1 MKRPVVHE
9 ILSQSGLVDEA
20 GLAKAL
26 EIQARDG
33 GSLGRIAAELGLASE
48 EDVARAVAKGL
59 GLEYVN
65 LDETGQPAAEDLCLP
80 AAFCRQR
87 KVLPLGARGGSVRL
101 AMADPLDHATIQD
114 VEFRTSTWVVAVV
127 AAESAIMKRLK
138 HLFPEQ
144 TESGVP
150 YDLMPSVAPEGEL
163 EAAREEEYEVRD
175 PSDLARDVKLQ
186 PIVRLVNLILTDA
199 AKSGAS
205 DIHIE
210 PQETAL
216 QVRHRVDGMLRD
228 VLKIPKHLQ
237 QAVVSRLKI
246 ISGMDI
252 AERRK
257 PQDGRSRLRV
267 QQRKID
273 LRVSSL
279 PTQFG
284 ETIVIRL
291 LDSANA
297 RIEMG
302 QLAFSSDHLRRFQEL
317 LSRPQGMVL
326 VTGPTGSGKTS
337 TLYASLNWVK
347 SPVKNIITVEDPI
360 EYQIEG
366 INQVQINSKAG
377 VTFAAGLRSILRQD
391 PNIVLVGEIR
401 DQETAGIALEA
412 AQTGHL
418 ILSTLHTNDAPS
430 SISRLIDLGIEP
442 YMVAASV
449 CGILAQRLTRRVCRD
464 CARPAAPAA
473 DSIEKVGRAATLPG
487 SPLWQAGA
495 GCNACAH
502 SGYRGR
508 LAIHELLLVT
518 DEIRDLIARR
528 SPEHQVRE
536 AARQAGMRS
545 LMEDGVDK
553 AAQGLTTLEEVLRVA
568 PPDEARP
575 AAGAAAYAALA
586 PALLRAPLASP
597 HPAPEAGSAQQASS
611 TRTAADGRCRVLVV
625 EDSPTVVTVVK
636 YFLENE
642 GFEVLVAEDGLS
654 GFELALSALPD
665 VVVSD
670 LNMPGMDGIALTK
683 ALREE
688 PRTRDA
694 AILILTSETS
704 VESESK
710 GLEIGAD
717 DYLAKPVEPKRLAA
731 RIKALLGRARARRAA
746 TA

>member
-1 MKRPVVHE
+1 MKRPLIQE
-9 ILSQSGLVDEA
+9 ILRQSGLADEA
-20 GLAKAL
+20 GLARAL

-33 GSLGRIAAELGLASE
+33 GSIGRILSELGLASE
-48 EDVARAVAKGL
+48 IDVARAVAKGL
-59 GLEYVN
+59 GLEFVD
-65 LDETGQPAAEDLCLP
+65 LAETGPPAESDLCLP

-87 KVLPLGARGGSVRL
+87 KVLPLGAQGRSLGL
-101 AMADPLDHATIQD
+101 AMADPLDHSTIQD
-114 VEFRTSTWVVAVV
+114 VEFRTSKWIVAAV
-127 AAESAIMKRLK
+127 AAETAIMKMVK
-138 HLFPEQ
+138 DLFPE
-144 TESGVP
+144 VP
-150 YDLMPSVAPEGEL
+150 DSRTQYDLMPNVAPEGEL
-163 EAAREEEYEVRD
+163 ESSHEEDYEVLD
-175 PSDLARDVKLQ
+175 PAELAKDVRLP

-210 PQETAL
+210 PQEDSL
-216 QVRHRVDGMLRD
+216 LVRQRVDGMLRD

-237 QAVVSRLKI
+237 LSVVSRLKI

-279 PTQFG
+279 PTNFG
-284 ETIVIRL
+284 EKVVIRL

-297 RIEMG
+297 RIEMS
-302 QLAFSSDHLRRFQEL
+302 QLAFSADHLRRFQEL
-317 LSRPQGMVL
+317 LSRPQGMIL

-360 EYQIEG
+360 EYQLAG
-366 INQVQINSKAG
+366 INQVQINTKAG

-442 YMVAASV
+442 FMVASSV
-449 CGILAQRLTRRVCRD
+449 CGILAQRLTRRVCQD
-464 CARPAAPAA
+464 CARDAAPAA
-473 DSIEKVGRAATLPG
+473 DTLEKIGRAATPPG
-487 SPLWQAGA
+487 TPRWRAGA
-495 GCNACAH
+495 GCDACAQ

-508 LAIHELLLVT
+508 VAIHELLLVT
-518 DEIRDLIARR
+518 DEIRDLIGRR
-528 SPEHQVRE
+528 APEHQLRE
-536 AARQAGMRS
+536 AGRRAGMRS
-545 LMEDGVDK
+545 LMEDGIDK

-568 PPDEARP
+568 PPDEAKPGAGVWHSPQEAPSRP
-575 AAGAAAYAALA
+575 APAAASQSSATGSMAAGA
-586 PALLRAPLASP
+586 
-597 HPAPEAGSAQQASS
+597 
-611 TRTAADGRCRVLVV
+611 TCRVLVV
-625 EDSPTVVTVVK
+625 EDSPTVVTVIK

-642 GFEVLVAEDGLS
+642 GFEVLVAEDGVAGLK
-654 GFELALSALPD
+654 LAQSATPE

-683 ALREE
+683 ALRED
-688 PRTRDA
+688 PRTRGA
-694 AILILTSETS
+694 AIIILTSETS

-746 TA
+746 GG

>member
-26 EIQARDG
+26 EIQVRDG
-33 GSLGRIAAELGLASE
+33 GSLGRIVAELGLASE

-65 LDETGQPAAEDLCLP
+65 LDEIGPLAEGVLCLP

-87 KVLPLGARGGSVRL
+87 KVLPLGAQGRSLRL

-114 VEFRTSTWVVAVV
+114 VEFRTSKWIVAVV
-127 AAESAIMKRLK
+127 AAESAIMKMLK

-144 TESGVP
+144 PESGVP
-150 YDLMPSVAPEGEL
+150 YDLMPTVAPEGEL
-163 EAAREEEYEVRD
+163 EATHGEDYEILD
-175 PSDLARDVKLQ
+175 PSEVAKDVKLP

-216 QVRHRVDGMLRD
+216 HVRQRVDGMLRD

-279 PTQFG
+279 PTNFG
-284 ETIVIRL
+284 EKIVIRL

-302 QLAFSSDHLRRFQEL
+302 KLAFSADHLRRFQEI
-317 LSRPQGMVL
+317 LSRPQGMIL

-337 TLYASLNWVK
+337 TLYASLNWIK

-360 EYQIEG
+360 EYLLEG
-366 INQVQINSKAG
+366 INQVQINPRAG
-377 VTFAAGLRSILRQD
+377 VTFAGGLRSILRQD

-442 YMVAASV
+442 FMVASSV
-449 CGILAQRLTRRVCRD
+449 CGILAQRLTRKVCQD
-464 CARPAAPAA
+464 CARTVEPGAVTL
-473 DSIEKVGRAATLPG
+473 EKFGRTAIPPG
-487 SPLWQAGA
+487 IPHWQAGV
-495 GCNACAH
+495 GCEACSH
-502 SGYRGR
+502 TGYRGR

-528 SPEHQVRE
+528 APEHQLRE
-536 AARQAGMRS
+536 AGRRAGMRS

-568 PPDEARP
+568 PPDESMSG
-575 AAGAAAYAALA
+575 AGAAAHAA
-586 PALLRAPLASP
+586 PAASP
-597 HPAPEAGSAQQASS
+597 RPAPAAASVPQTASTAPSAAAGK
-611 TRTAADGRCRVLVV
+611 CRVLVV

-642 GFEVLVAEDGLS
+642 GFEVLVAEDGIS
-654 GFELALSALPD
+654 GLELARSARPD

-670 LNMPGMDGIALTK
+670 LNMPGMGGMALTK
-683 ALREE
+683 ALRED

-717 DYLAKPVEPKRLAA
+717 DYLGKPVEPKRLAA
-731 RIKALLGRARARRAA
+731 RIKALLGRARARRAVSA
-746 TA
+746 

>member
-1 MKRPVVHE
+1 MKRPVIQE
-9 ILSQSGLVDEA
+9 ILKSSGLVDEN

-26 EIQARDG
+26 EVQGRDG
-33 GSLGRIAAELGLASE
+33 GSIGRIVADLGLASE
-48 EDVARAVAKGL
+48 DDVARTVAKGL
-59 GLEYVN
+59 GLEFVN
-65 LDETGQPAAEDLCLP
+65 LGETGPPAESDRCLP

-87 KVLPLGARGGSVRL
+87 KVLPLGAQGRSLRL
-101 AMADPLDHATIQD
+101 AMADPLDHSTIQD
-114 VEFRTSTWVVAVV
+114 VEFKTSKWIVAVV
-127 AAESAIMKRLK
+127 ASETAIMDMLNDLFPEEIKEAESARQ
-138 HLFPEQ
+138 F
-144 TESGVP
+144 
-150 YDLMPSVAPEGEL
+150 DLMASVTPEGEL
-163 EAAREEEYEVRD
+163 EASRDENYEVLD
-175 PSDLARDVKLQ
+175 PAELAKDVQLP

-210 PQETAL
+210 PQEEAL
-216 QVRHRVDGMLRD
+216 LVRQRVDGMLRD

-237 QAVVSRLKI
+237 LSVVSRLKI

-257 PQDGRSRLRV
+257 PQDGRSRLKV

-279 PTQFG
+279 PTNYG
-284 ETIVIRL
+284 EKIVIRL

-297 RIEMG
+297 RIEMS
-302 QLAFSSDHLRRFQEL
+302 QLAFSEDHLRRFQEL
-317 LSRPQGMVL
+317 LSRPQGMIL

-360 EYQIEG
+360 EYQLLG
-366 INQVQINSKAG
+366 VNQMQINTKAG

-442 YMVAASV
+442 FMVASSV
-449 CGILAQRLTRRVCRD
+449 CGILAQRLTRRVCKA
-464 CARPAAPAA
+464 CARETTPAAETL
-473 DSIEKVGRAATLPG
+473 EKIGRATTLPATAR
-487 SPLWQAGA
+487 WMAGA
-495 GCNACAH
+495 GCDECGQ
-502 SGYRGR
+502 SGHRGR
-508 LAIHELLLVT
+508 VAIHELLVIT
-518 DEIRDLIARR
+518 DELRDLISRR
-528 SPEHQVRE
+528 APEHQLRE
-536 AARQAGMRS
+536 AGKRAGMRS
-545 LMEDGVDK
+545 LMEDGIDK
-553 AAQGLTTLEEVLRVA
+553 AAEGLTTLEEVLRVA
-568 PPDEARP
+568 PPDEAKPGTGASSLAGRTPMPRP
-575 AAGAAAYAALA
+575 APAVPSPSQSSVPGSSASGA
-586 PALLRAPLASP
+586 RIK
-597 HPAPEAGSAQQASS
+597 
-611 TRTAADGRCRVLVV
+611 VLVV
-625 EDSPTVVTVVK
+625 EDSPTVVTVLK
-636 YFLENE
+636 YFLEND
-642 GFEVLVAEDGLS
+642 GFEVLVAEDGDA
-654 GFELALSALPD
+654 GFALARSARPD

-688 PRTRDA
+688 PETRET
-694 AILILTSETS
+694 AIIILTSETS

-731 RIKALLGRARARRAA
+731 RIRALIGRARGRR
-746 TA
+746 TASA

>member
-9 ILSQSGLVDEA
+9 ILLQSGLVDEA
-20 GLAKAL
+20 GLAKAI

-33 GSLGRIAAELGLASE
+33 GSLGRIVSELGLTSE
-48 EDVARAVAKGL
+48 EDAARAVARGL
-59 GLEYVN
+59 GLEYIH
-65 LDETGQPAAEDLCLP
+65 LDETGPPAAGDQQLP

-87 KVLPLGARGGSVRL
+87 KVLPLGAQGRSLRL
-101 AMADPLDHATIQD
+101 AMSDPLDHATIQD
-114 VEFRTSTWVVAVV
+114 VEFRTSKWIVAVV
-127 AAESAIMKRLK
+127 ASESAIMKMLK
-138 HLFPEQ
+138 HLFPDQ
-144 TESGVP
+144 PESGVP
-150 YDLMPSVAPEGEL
+150 YDLMPAVAPEGEL
-163 EAAREEEYEVRD
+163 EATHEEEYEVLD
-175 PSDLARDVKLQ
+175 PSELARDVKLP

-210 PQETAL
+210 PQETSL
-216 QVRHRVDGMLRD
+216 QVRQRVDGMLRD
-228 VLKIPKHLQ
+228 VVKIPKHLQ
-237 QAVVSRLKI
+237 QSVVSRLKI

-279 PTQFG
+279 PTNFG
-284 ETIVIRL
+284 EKIVVRL

-302 QLAFSSDHLRRFQEL
+302 QLAFSADHLRRFQEL

-337 TLYASLNWVK
+337 TLYASLNWIK

-360 EYQIEG
+360 EYQLEG
-366 INQVQINSKAG
+366 INQVQINTKAG

-430 SISRLIDLGIEP
+430 SISRLIDLGVEP
-442 YMVAASV
+442 FMVASSL
-449 CGILAQRLTRRVCRD
+449 CGILAQRLTRRVCQD
-464 CARPAAPAA
+464 CARAAGPGADLLERIGGAA
-473 DSIEKVGRAATLPG
+473 ALPG
-487 SPLWQAGA
+487 SPLWRAGA
-495 GCNACAH
+495 GCDACGH

-508 LAIHELLLVT
+508 LAIHELLVIT
-518 DEIRDLIARR
+518 DEIRDLITRR
-528 SPEHQVRE
+528 APEHQLRD
-536 AARQAGMRS
+536 AGRRAGMRS
-545 LMEDGVDK
+545 LMEDGIDK
-553 AAQGLTTLEEVLRVA
+553 AARGLTTLEEVLRVA
-568 PPDEARP
+568 PPDEAR
-575 AAGAAAYAALA
+575 AGAGAASHIPQAAPSGPA
-586 PALLRAPLASP
+586 PAVPSASQAAAPGPSA
-597 HPAPEAGSAQQASS
+597 AG
-611 TRTAADGRCRVLVV
+611 GKCRVLVV

-642 GFEVLVAEDGLS
+642 GFEVLVAEDGIAGL
-654 GFELALSALPD
+654 EVARSAIPD

-670 LNMPGMDGIALTK
+670 LYMPGMDGIALTK
-683 ALREE
+683 ALREDS
-688 PRTRDA
+688 RTRDA
-694 AILILTSETS
+694 AIVILTSETS
-704 VESESK
+704 IESESK

-746 TA
+746 SA